1 MAWFKSLFSSSSS
14 TTDQGVVIPN
24 KKGLIP
30 DLANKPIF
38 ITGCDSGFGHRLAL
52 TLNAMGV
59 PVYAGVLSEKSEG
72 AEALGAH
79 GCKIVKI
86 DITKEKDVEK
96 AVKFVAKDLGEK
108 KLHAL
113 MNNAGIAEVGQVEW
127 CDISVYSKVLQVNT
141 LGTVRVTQAFLPL
154 IRSTKGSRIVFTA
167 SVAGRYTL
175 PGFSAYSMS
184 KHALIS
190 FADALRKEMK
200 PFKVS
205 VHTIQPTAY
214 TTALCSAET
223 IDSSMQ
229 KKWDG
234 VDQEIKESYGES
246 YFQAFKAMYLKGVNE
261 FSRKN
266 INEVVEEMIHALLG
280 KNPKITYIP
289 TSSIKFRVN
298 LLTMISTASQDK
310 ILCKRAIPSNVFP
323 ASLTNKIDV

>member
-1 MAWFKSLFSSSSS
+1 MDKIRSIFASSNSAG
-14 TTDQGVVIPN
+14 QGVAAPN
-24 KKGLIP
+24 KRGLIT
-30 DLANKPIF
+30 DLANRPIF
-38 ITGCDSGFGHRLAL
+38 ITGCDSGFGQRLAA

-59 PVYAGVLSEKSEG
+59 PIYAGVLSEKSEG
-72 AEALGAH
+72 AETLKDL
-79 GCKIVKI
+79 GCKVIQL
-86 DITKEKDVEK
+86 DITKDEDVAK
-96 AVKFVAKDLGEK
+96 AVEFVKQDLGSEK

-127 CDISVYSKVLQVNT
+127 CDVDVFSKVLQVNT
-141 LGTVRVTQAFLPL
+141 LGAVRVTQALLPL
-154 IRSTKGSRIVFTA
+154 LRSTQGSRIVFTA

-214 TTALCSAET
+214 TTALCSVET

-229 KKWDG
+229 AKWNDT
-234 VDQEIKESYGES
+234 DQEIKDAYGES
-246 YFQAFKAMYLKGVNE
+246 YFQAFKTLYLKGVNE

-266 INEVVEEMIHALLG
+266 IDEVVDEMIHALLS
-280 KNPKITYIP
+280 KSPKVTYIP
-289 TSSIKFRVN
+289 TFSTRMRVS
-298 LLTMISTASQDK
+298 LLTTISTSSQDK
-310 ILCKRAIPSNVFP
+310 ILCKRAIPNVQP
-323 ASLTNKIDV
+323 AVVAKACGKI